1 MIPAGQVSIHVAL
14 CRKILISVAQTVQS
28 RFDLPSQIRSNTL
41 TGQDSMR
48 VISFNT
54 QGIEQAAD
62 NGFFDWM
69 VQQDAD
75 VVCLQNL
82 KAKEYQ
88 LDGDRYHPEG
98 YHAYFFD
105 AFEDGFSGVAIYTR
119 HLPKAIMTG
128 LGFEACDFNGRFIQA
143 DFDKVSVSSLTI
155 PSGLRSE
162 EAQASKMEYLDY
174 FLGHLKKTL
183 RKRREF
189 IFTGTFNIAH
199 KPVDLSNW
207 YVNQRVSGFLA
218 EERAWIEEVLG
229 DMGYVDAFREVNKA
243 ERQFTW
249 WPDYNRAWS
258 LNEGARLD
266 YQITTANLR
275 KLVKR
280 AEIYREQRFSEHAP
294 LTIDYDIDI

>member
-1 MIPAGQVSIHVAL
+1 
-14 CRKILISVAQTVQS
+14 
-28 RFDLPSQIRSNTL
+28 
-41 TGQDSMR
+41 MR
-48 VISFNT
+48 VITFNT

-69 VQQDAD
+69 AEQDAD

-128 LGFEACDFNGRFIQA
+128 LGFEQCDFNGRFIQA
-143 DFDKVSVSSLTI
+143 DFDKVSVGSMTI

-162 EAQASKMEYLDY
+162 EAQAGKMEYLEL
-174 FLGHLKKTL
+174 FSGHLRKTL

-189 IFTGTFNIAH
+189 IFCGTFNIAH
-199 KPVDLSNW
+199 RPVDLSNW

-218 EERAWIEEVLG
+218 EERIWIEEVLG
-229 DMGYVDAFREVNKA
+229 EMGYVDAFREINKA

-249 WPDYNRAWS
+249 WPDYNRAWA

-266 YQITTANLR
+266 YQVTTANLR
-275 KLVKR
+275 KVVKN
-280 AEIYREQRFSEHAP
+280 AWVYRDQRFSEHAP
-294 LTIDYDIDI
+294 LIIDYDIEI